1 MADTFCISY
10 DKSGVVYFFFLF
22 YHFGKAKQKTVVNRT
37 NIGSKHTDQIT
48 SSDTHSYMHV
58 IQANPLS
65 ATCTQVIPCLFKL
78 GYLPTLSLLSKEI
91 HAILKSILVQFIPL
105 SARLIYATTFSFL
118 IYWQYSLFNIWTSSW
133 GGEFYP
139 FSFSLSLCLQI
150 WSSAKPNFSFWSCRG
165 GSCFLPHIIFYI
177 FIGWYICNLLSS
189 TSFVRDQL

>member
-105 SARLIYATTFSFL
+105 SARLIYSTTFSFL

-139 FSFSLSLCLQI
+139 FSFSLSLSSDMVICQTKLFFLKLSRWQLFSPTYYFLHFHRMVYLQ
-150 WSSAKPNFSFWSCRG
+150 P
-165 GSCFLPHIIFYI
+165 
-177 FIGWYICNLLSS
+177 
-189 TSFVRDQL
+189 FVIYFFR